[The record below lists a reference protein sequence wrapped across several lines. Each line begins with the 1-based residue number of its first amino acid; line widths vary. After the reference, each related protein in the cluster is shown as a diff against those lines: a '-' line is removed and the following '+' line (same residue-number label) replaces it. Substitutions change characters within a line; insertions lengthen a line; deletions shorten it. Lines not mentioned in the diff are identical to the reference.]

1 MGVFFDVCRARG
13 AGHRLQDVRHCSDG
27 PWTRAIEGI
36 FKEEKFHIRHG
47 EVWVQRL
54 VGDPATRDDAQ
65 RTFEKW
71 YIRTMN
77 IFGRPG
83 SAKNALYRR
92 LRLKLRDNGE
102 VRQAFA
108 DEDGGE
114 GRLLVAA
121 AVPYPQIAFF
131 YDYATAHGHV
141 ATGIQWEQVGT
152 SLVVRPS
159 ILPDGSIRVRLTPHV
174 TYLTATGGGAVEF
187 VEASSDLRVP
197 AGTPVALG
205 GAERQLNTLTRQ
217 ILGEHASQ
225 TAGQLTLTLVAT
237 VQ

>member
-1 MGVFFDVCRARG
+1 MRTSRAEPALFALLWLLGGGTAG
-13 AGHRLQDVRHCSDG
+13 AAGPPNVKVALQFESASSNRV
-27 PWTRAIEGI
+27 TAA
-36 FKEEKFHIRHG
+36 
-47 EVWVQRL
+47 
-54 VGDPATRDDAQ
+54 DPAGRVIATGRGVRGHGRLTVEDSRTR
-65 RTFEKW
+65 
-71 YIRTMN
+71 
-77 IFGRPG
+77 
-83 SAKNALYRR
+83 
-92 LRLKLRDNGE
+92 
-102 VRQAFA
+102 VRQTTSLFVVVQ
-108 DEDGGE
+108 DGGE

>member
-1 MGVFFDVCRARG
+1 LLFALLWLLGGGTAG
-13 AGHRLQDVRHCSDG
+13 AAGPPNVKVALQFESASSNRV
-27 PWTRAIEGI
+27 TVA
-36 FKEEKFHIRHG
+36 
-47 EVWVQRL
+47 
-54 VGDPATRDDAQ
+54 DPAGRVIATGRGVRGHGRLTVEDSRTR
-65 RTFEKW
+65 
-71 YIRTMN
+71 
-77 IFGRPG
+77 
-83 SAKNALYRR
+83 
-92 LRLKLRDNGE
+92 
-102 VRQAFA
+102 VRQTTSLFVVVQ
-108 DEDGGE
+108 DGGE

>member
-1 MGVFFDVCRARG
+1 MRTSRAEPALFALLWLLGGGTAG
-13 AGHRLQDVRHCSDG
+13 AAGPPNVKVALQFESASSNRV
-27 PWTRAIEGI
+27 TVA
-36 FKEEKFHIRHG
+36 
-47 EVWVQRL
+47 
-54 VGDPATRDDAQ
+54 DPAGRVIATGRGVRGHGRLTVEDSRTR
-65 RTFEKW
+65 
-71 YIRTMN
+71 
-77 IFGRPG
+77 
-83 SAKNALYRR
+83 
-92 LRLKLRDNGE
+92 
-102 VRQAFA
+102 VRQTTSLFVVVQ
-108 DEDGGE
+108 DGGE

>member
-1 MGVFFDVCRARG
+1 MRTSPAEPALFALLWLLGGGTAG
-13 AGHRLQDVRHCSDG
+13 AAGPPNVKVALQFESASSNRV
-27 PWTRAIEGI
+27 TAA
-36 FKEEKFHIRHG
+36 
-47 EVWVQRL
+47 
-54 VGDPATRDDAQ
+54 DPAGRVIATGRGVRGHGRLTVEDSRTR
-65 RTFEKW
+65 
-71 YIRTMN
+71 
-77 IFGRPG
+77 
-83 SAKNALYRR
+83 
-92 LRLKLRDNGE
+92 
-102 VRQAFA
+102 VRQTTSLFVVVQ
-108 DEDGGE
+108 DGGE